1 MNIEIFVIIGIS
13 LLTLL
18 FIVLFIIT
26 KIKYH
31 KLLRKFIDK
40 NKEYTHIKTKL
51 SMIEYY
57 HRNYKEGMNPFT
69 VLRDITN
76 TLDSDEDIDE
86 HI

>member
-13 LLTLL
+13 LLALL
-18 FIVLFIIT
+18 FIILFIIT

-31 KLLRKFIDK
+31 KLSRKFIDK
-40 NKEYTHIKTKL
+40 NKEYTRIKTRL

-76 TLDSDEDIDE
+76 TLDSEEDIDE
-86 HI
+86 